1 MNQVKPVTILLIED
15 NPGDVFLF
23 QETLTDVD
31 PSTKYNIEI
40 VKNGR
45 DAIHFLHREDC
56 FGEVVLP
63 DIIVLDINLPI
74 KSGREV
80 YMDIISDPELKR
92 IPVAILTSSIF
103 DRDLCNMHP
112 EGLCSYFEKTF
123 DYERFQEIVNNIIH
137 IRG

>member
-23 QETLTDVD
+23 QETLTDID
-31 PSTKYNIEI
+31 PSTNYNIEI

-45 DAIHFLHREDC
+45 DAIHFLHRENS
-56 FGEVVLP
+56 FMEVALP
-63 DIIVLDINLPI
+63 DIIVLDMNLPI

-80 YMDIISDPELKR
+80 YMDIISDPELKW

-103 DRDLCNMHP
+103 DRDLCDMHP

-123 DYERFQEIVNNIIH
+123 EYERFQEIVNNIIH